1 MNLINIL
8 PEIRPYS
15 PEKIKKIN
23 KRRATFISESRG
35 DSRKTVTDLPKG
47 K

>member
-1 MNLINIL
+1 MVNII
-8 PEIRPYS
+8 PEIRPYP

-23 KRRATFISESRG
+23 KRRATFICESRG
-35 DSRKTVTDLPKG
+35 DSRKTVTDLTKG